1 MAKGKAKVQATRGQ
15 VFQRGDGWRFRIKA
29 GNGEVIA
36 TGEAYRNRKDAEAAA
51 RALLPDDAPLE
62 VQA

>member
-1 MAKGKAKVQATRGQ
+1 MAKSKAKVQAARGQ
-15 VFQRGDGWRFRIKA
+15 VFRRGDGWRFRIKG

-36 TGEAYRNRKDAEAAA
+36 SSEAYRNRKDAEAAA